1 MKYYITTLLLSAIP
15 FQLRFT
21 FAFPFNSY
29 SDGND
34 TLDTLSPVNVT
45 SISTPQTAV
54 IPSANLM
61 STNLTISPW
70 PPQPFFVT
78 WRGQNYTI
86 DIEHVFP
93 WTSTQEPIDL
103 EDLIQFVSEFAGN
116 LQQHY
121 PPPAL
126 APPNVGSTYIDGK
139 TFTRWTI
146 DVQKA
151 ILAKGVPVEVLLL
164 WLGDLEILLRRH
176 GPASLMAVIYR
187 GRRPFFFSAY
197 FNLSI
202 DRLGGNSSNISSLS
216 ENNEI
221 GTS

>member
-1 MKYYITTLLLSAIP
+1 MKYCITTLLLAAIP

-21 FAFPFNSY
+21 FAFPFDSY
-29 SDGND
+29 SEGND
-34 TLDTLSPVNVT
+34 TLDTLSPVNIT

-54 IPSANLM
+54 ISSANLT
-61 STNLTISPW
+61 STNLTFSPW
-70 PPQPFFVT
+70 PPRPFSIT
-78 WRGQNYTI
+78 WRGQNYTLAI
-86 DIEHVFP
+86 QLVSS
-93 WTSTQEPIDL
+93 WNSMREPIDL
-103 EDLIQFVSEFAGN
+103 TDLIQFISTFAGN

-126 APPNVGSTYIDGK
+126 APRNVGSTEIDGK

-146 DVQKA
+146 DVQRA
-151 ILAKGVPVEVLLL
+151 FLAKGVPVEVVLLCL
-164 WLGDLEILLRRH
+164 DELEILLRRH
-176 GPASLMAVIYR
+176 GPASITAIIYQ
-187 GRRPFFFSAY
+187 GKRPFFFNAY
-197 FNLSI
+197 FSLII